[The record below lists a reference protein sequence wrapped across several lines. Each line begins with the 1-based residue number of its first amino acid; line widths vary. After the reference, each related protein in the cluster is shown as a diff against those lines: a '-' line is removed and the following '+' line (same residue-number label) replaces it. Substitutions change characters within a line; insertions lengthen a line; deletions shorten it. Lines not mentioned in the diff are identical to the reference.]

1 MNQTEITRLFP
12 LRIRQALHKACPDM
26 HQVYEIRL
34 RVHGPLIL
42 IYQGKEFFLTEDGRL
57 SHREAEACMVSP
69 GDIKETMEYISN
81 YSMYAFEEEI
91 RQGFLTIQGGHRVGI
106 AGKTILEGNKI
117 KSVKY
122 ISYINLRLSHQIKG
136 CAAPI
141 LPYVIKNKRICHTYG
156 RTKTR
161 IYRN

>member
-81 YSMYAFEEEI
+81 
-91 RQGFLTIQGGHRVGI
+91 
-106 AGKTILEGNKI
+106 
-117 KSVKY
+117 
-122 ISYINLRLSHQIKG
+122 
-136 CAAPI
+136 
-141 LPYVIKNKRICHTYG
+141 
-156 RTKTR
+156 
-161 IYRN
+161 

>member
-12 LRIRQALHKACPDM
+12 VRIRRALAKACPDM
-26 HQVYEIRL
+26 KQLYEIRL
-34 RVHGPLIL
+34 RVNAPVIL

-57 SHREAEACMVSP
+57 SPRETEACFAGA
-69 GDIKETMEYISN
+69 GDLKETMEYISS

-117 KSVKY
+117 KSVK
-122 ISYINLRLSHQIKG
+122 L
-136 CAAPI
+136 
-141 LPYVIKNKRICHTYG
+141 
-156 RTKTR
+156 
-161 IYRN
+161 